1 MKKPLAI
8 LFLMLAVNAKAQTI
22 FWWDYP
28 MNVGSLTTN
37 INQSFSNMLP
47 FVQSAVSNRAVSTD
61 PGVASNWVW
70 WVSNSTD
77 GSISYWNVSVTNGAA
92 AGGAGTTAWLSN
104 GTPVHASASTVDV
117 TGVAYT
123 IASNSN
129 GKITL
134 NLVAQAGGI
143 TNEMVYDIL
152 PTWGTPYHP
161 VTASNAIDASTKV
174 ANDTLSTRT
183 ATTRTA
189 VIMFSLVNVSNTL
202 QGVGRPFSFLSPG
215 PGMTNY
221 AVTWSA
227 DQTTTGSLVL
237 LYYNPSG
244 IGPVAA
250 GITGT
255 VSAANTPTVL
265 NMPLASTFLTNIARG
280 VKILGDAFFYSA
292 STNAAN
298 QRLQGILDWKA
309 QR

>member
-1 MKKPLAI
+1 MKRPLAI
-8 LFLMLAVNAKAQTI
+8 LLALPSLAFGFGATNLYQI
-22 FWWDYP
+22 P
-28 MNVGSLTTN
+28 GSGTN
-37 INQSFSNMLP
+37 MGWTRDGIQSNFQAVVVHPGTNMTAVYTPTGVVLSS
-47 FVQSAVSNRAVSTD
+47 SASA
-61 PGVASNWVW
+61 G
-70 WVSNSTD
+70 
-77 GSISYWNVSVTNGAA
+77 
-92 AGGAGTTAWLSN
+92 GGAGTTTWLSN
-104 GTPVHASASTVDV
+104 GTPVHAAASTVDV
-117 TGVAYT
+117 TGVSFT
-123 IASNSN
+123 ITSNSN
-129 GKITL
+129 GKITV
-134 NLVAQAGGI
+134 NLAAQSGSGI

-161 VTASNAIDASTKV
+161 VAASNSIDASSKV

-189 VIMFSLVNVSNTL
+189 VIMFSLTSISNTL
-202 QGVGRPFSFLSPG
+202 QGVGRPFMFLSPG
-215 PGMTNY
+215 AGMTNY

-227 DQTTTGSLVL
+227 DQTPTGSLVL
-237 LYYNPSG
+237 LFYNPSG

-255 VSAANTPTVL
+255 VSAASTPTVL
-265 NMPLASTFLTNIARG
+265 NIPLASTFLTNIARD